1 MKYMVKTEHI
11 AKAFVVLQFL
21 LLLMAA
27 FWFVTALMTLR
38 SAPSDWVPPIQE
50 VQSVIDLEPQPNSQD
65 IVFDYSF
72 DPFHPGSEIDE
83 PVDLGEDAP
92 ETTLDLTLIGRRSGD
107 NGTAILRLPDNSQS
121 VFRIEDEILPG
132 VVLKSVNVDFI
143 AIAQDGRL
151 ERLTFDRPSETLLLK
166 DIDELESGDG
176 PSPNIT
182 RPNANQDDTQARDVE
197 GNNGVGGQ
205 PSPVNSEQSLA
216 DDNYN
221 SNIED
226 ESEIPDYKAKAKSPR
241 AIKFIDPDA
250 PRDAP
255 KDASQVNANRAA
267 QDNRALRNNDQNS
280 NQNRN
285 REKSTKSD
293 HPINSL
299 FSFTPRFEDSQ
310 ILGYSIRAKR
320 ADINP
325 ALIGLRNGD
334 IITRIG
340 DQDLAQPNLDF
351 AAIIDRLPRQGQVNV
366 ELLRNG
372 QSLKTT
378 IKTP

>member
-72 DPFHPGSEIDE
+72 DPFHPGSEIDA

-166 DIDELESGDG
+166 NIDELDSGNG

-182 RPNANQDDTQARDVE
+182 RPNVNQDDTQARDVE
-197 GNNGVGGQ
+197 GNNGVGGA
-205 PSPVNSEQSLA
+205 PLSANSEQSLA

-221 SNIED
+221 NNIED
-226 ESEIPDYKAKAKSPR
+226 ESEIPDYKANAKSPR
-241 AIKFIDPDA
+241 AIKFIDPDV

-255 KDASQVNANRAA
+255 KDAPQVNADRAA
-267 QDNRALRNNDQNS
+267 QDNRALRNNDQTN
-280 NQNRN
+280 NQGQN

-320 ADINP
+320 PDINP

-340 DQDLAQPNLDF
+340 NQDLAQPDLDF